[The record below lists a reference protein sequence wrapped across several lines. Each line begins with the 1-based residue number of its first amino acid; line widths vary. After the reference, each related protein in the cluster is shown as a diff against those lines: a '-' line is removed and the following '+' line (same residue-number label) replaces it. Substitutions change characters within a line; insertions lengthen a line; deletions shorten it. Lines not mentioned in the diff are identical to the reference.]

1 MVRKAFLFVRSL
13 LFAIA
18 FYGATTLHVL
28 TALALT
34 PCGPRVL
41 HRIIRHWSQ
50 THRLLCRVL
59 LGQKVRVVGK
69 IPEGQH
75 FYIFKHES
83 MFETIDLM
91 HLVDAPVIV
100 AKQELLDIPG
110 WGKLAQRYGM
120 IGLKRATG
128 SAALRHLKRQAKTEL
143 ASGRSIC
150 LFPEGTR
157 VTHGERPPLKSGFA
171 AMYQLLGLPV
181 VPVAIDSGRVSP
193 RQSFLKHPGTITYSI
208 GETIPPGLSRA
219 EAEALAHAAIN
230 ALNPPLPVAPPS
242 AEGDGHSPS
251 A

>member
-1 MVRKAFLFVRSL
+1 MLGKAFLFVRSS
-13 LFAIA
+13 LFAAA

-28 TALALT
+28 SALALT

-41 HRIIRHWSQ
+41 HRIIRHWSR

-59 LGQKVRVVGK
+59 LGQRVRVIGD

-75 FYIFKHES
+75 FYVFKHES

-110 WGKLAQRYGM
+110 WGRLAQRYGM

-128 SAALRHLKRQAKTEL
+128 STALRHLKRQAKIEL
-143 ASGRSIC
+143 ATGRSIC

-157 VTHGERPPLKSGFA
+157 VPHGERPPLKAGFA
-171 AMYQLLGLPV
+171 AMYQLLGLSV

-193 RQSFLKHPGTITYSI
+193 RQSFLKRPGIITYKI
-208 GETIPPGLSRA
+208 GETIPTGLPRA
-219 EAEALAHAAIN
+219 EAEARAHAAIN
-230 ALNPPLPVAPPS
+230 ALNPPLPADPPPVQ
-242 AEGDGHSPS
+242 GDGHSPS